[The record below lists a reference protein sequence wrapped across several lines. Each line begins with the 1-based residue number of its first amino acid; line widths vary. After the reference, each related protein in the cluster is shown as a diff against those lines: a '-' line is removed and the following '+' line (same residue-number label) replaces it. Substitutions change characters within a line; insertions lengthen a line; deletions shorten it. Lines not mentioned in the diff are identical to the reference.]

1 MKFIGLNSAIFD
13 VLTFAQDGAAPPAGA
28 AGANGP
34 AVNPLVEMAPMLM
47 MFAVLFYFIVM
58 RPQQRE
64 RKKREG
70 LLGQLKK
77 NDKVLTVGG
86 IIGTIADLSNDGSR
100 VTLRVDDGTR
110 IKFTRSSIQGLY
122 SENSDTAG

>member
-1 MKFIGLNSAIFD
+1 VKSIGLNSAFLN
-13 VLTFAQDGAAPPAGA
+13 VLTFAQDGAAPPGGAGGGN
-28 AGANGP
+28 GAP
-34 AVNPLVEMAPMLM
+34 ANPLVELAPMLM

-64 RKKREG
+64 RKKRED

-110 IKFTRSSIQGLY
+110 IKFTRSSIQGPY
-122 SENSDTAG
+122 SENAEAEA

>member
-1 MKFIGLNSAIFD
+1 VKLIGMNAAFYD
-13 VLTFAQDGAAPPAGA
+13 VLTFAQDGAAPPGGAG
-28 AGANGP
+28 GANGP
-34 AVNPLVEMAPMLM
+34 AVNPLAELAPMLM

-64 RKKREG
+64 RKKRED

-100 VTLRVDDGTR
+100 VTLKVDDGTR

-122 SENSDTAG
+122 SENAESEA

>member
-1 MKFIGLNSAIFD
+1 MKLIGLKSAIFD
-13 VLTFAQDGAAPPAGA
+13 VLTFAQDGAAPAGGDAGA
-28 AGANGP
+28 KGP

-64 RKKREG
+64 RKKRED

-110 IKFTRSSIQGLY
+110 IKFTRSSIQGPY
-122 SENSDTAG
+122 SENSETTG

>member
-1 MKFIGLNSAIFD
+1 VKLIGLNSAFFD
-13 VLTFAQDGAAPPAGA
+13 VLTFAQEGAAPAGG
-28 AGANGP
+28 GADANAP
-34 AVNPLVEMAPMLM
+34 AVNPLIELAPMLM

-64 RKKREG
+64 KKKREE

-86 IIGTIADLSNDGSR
+86 IIGTVADLSNDGLR

-110 IKFTRSSIQGLY
+110 IKFTRSSIQGPY
-122 SENSDTAG
+122 SENSETAK